1 MIGKNQIINLAA
13 VAGVAVF
20 SGVSSAQLNNPGA
33 FAMSLN
39 DALSGIE
46 SRIQSPVF
54 EINNSDFNGQSGSF
68 LVLLNQSG
76 TNSGLGLDGM
86 GPQDGYDNANRGQF
100 QSGIDAS
107 RFIEPK
113 EDINIVP
120 LPTGAIA
127 GFGVLAAIA
136 GIRFARKSR

>member
-39 DALSGIE
+39 DALSGTE
-46 SRIQSPVF
+46 SRVQGPVF
-54 EINNSDFNGQSGSF
+54 EIKNSDFEGQTGSF
-68 LVLLNQSG
+68 LVTLNQS
-76 TNSGLGLDGM
+76 NSNTGLGLDGM
-86 GPQDGYDNANRGQF
+86 GSQDGYDNANRGQF

-107 RFIEPK
+107 RLIEPK